1 MKFSTKLLRW
11 YYNNKRELPW
21 RENKDPYKIWLSEII
36 LQQTRV
42 NQGIEYYKKF
52 ICKFSNIKLLAE
64 ENEDNI
70 LKMWEGLG
78 YYSRARNIH
87 KTAKIICKKNQG
99 VFPSNY
105 KNIIKLPGIGPYTA
119 AAILSICFNKKYAVV
134 DGNVLRVLARY
145 FGMSYSINSVKGIKH
160 FKLKAHQVLPKK
172 NYGDYNQAIMEFGA
186 LNCTPRSPKCEKCI
200 LKSNCKAFLEKKI
213 NILPRKIKK
222 SKIKNRFLE
231 YFIIK
236 KKDFYLINKRTN
248 NDIWKHLYEFPSVE
262 YKKKTNSNEVEKSLE
277 FKLLQKKLNINS
289 ISKITDSICK
299 LSHQK
304 IYCRFWQANCYNKTK
319 KNTSPYTWLRKKNIQ
334 KLAFPMLIKKEL
346 NNLLQF

>member
-134 DGNVLRVLARY
+134 DGNVLNIKKFPSGCSCMAADHHAATRTFLAVYGHSRP
-145 FGMSYSINSVKGIKH
+145 
-160 FKLKAHQVLPKK
+160 KAEMLSNMFRQVIFRWESLAA
-172 NYGDYNQAIMEFGA
+172 NIAWEFG
-186 LNCTPRSPKCEKCI
+186 E
-200 LKSNCKAFLEKKI
+200 
-213 NILPRKIKK
+213 
-222 SKIKNRFLE
+222 
-231 YFIIK
+231 
-236 KKDFYLINKRTN
+236 
-248 NDIWKHLYEFPSVE
+248 
-262 YKKKTNSNEVEKSLE
+262 
-277 FKLLQKKLNINS
+277 
-289 ISKITDSICK
+289 
-299 LSHQK
+299 
-304 IYCRFWQANCYNKTK
+304 
-319 KNTSPYTWLRKKNIQ
+319 LRW
-334 KLAFPMLIKKEL
+334 FRED
-346 NNLLQF
+346 